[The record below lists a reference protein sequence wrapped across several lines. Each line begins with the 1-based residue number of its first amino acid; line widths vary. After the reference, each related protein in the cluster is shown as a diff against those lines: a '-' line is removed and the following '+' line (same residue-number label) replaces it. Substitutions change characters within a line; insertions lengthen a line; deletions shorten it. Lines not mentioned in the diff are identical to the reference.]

1 MRAEFDITLHSSD
14 LYRFSMYHAY
24 AGGQGI
30 VSTVVAAICF
40 IASILTYGSV
50 EKTYTV
56 LYAGFGVLFLFYIP
70 CSLYLRSK
78 RQLLLSKP
86 LQEALHYVVDD
97 IGIHTSQ
104 GDAFADLPWD
114 GLYKAVSTKRS
125 VFLYSSRVN
134 AYIIPRDQLGEAYGT
149 VKSLAAAHL
158 PNYRLKMK

>member
-1 MRAEFDITLHSSD
+1 MLFRS
-14 LYRFSMYHAY
+14 
-24 AGGQGI
+24 GI

-134 AYIIPRDQLGEAYGT
+134 AYILPRDQLGEAYGT

-158 PNYRLKMK
+158 PKYRLKMK